1 MNKARLGLLITVF
14 AIGIMA
20 YFAYFSYKKDAIMEE
35 NTVATAVQEVL
46 LKDLDKNYPPTPKEV
61 VKFYSE
67 ISKCYYNENY
77 TEEELDKMAHKMWSL
92 FDKELQQ
99 NNPEEQY
106 LYDLK
111 VDIQDFHEHNYKI
124 SSYSPSSSTD
134 VEYFEDNGRECAKL
148 YCTYTMRNGG
158 AFSTTKEVF
167 MLRKDKDTEHW
178 KILGFEVA
186 VD

>member
-1 MNKARLGLLITVF
+1 MKKTKIGLLVTIFV
-14 AIGIMA
+14 IGVMA
-20 YFAYFSYKKDAIMEE
+20 YFAYFSYKKDAIMED
-35 NTVATAVQEVL
+35 NTVVTAVQEVL

-61 VKFYSE
+61 VKYYSI

-77 TEEELDKMAHKMWSL
+77 TEEELEQMAHKMWLL

-111 VDIQDFHEHNYKI
+111 SDIQEFRNKNYKI

-134 VEYFEDNGRECAKL
+134 VEYFKENGKECAKL
-148 YCTYTMRNGG
+148 YCMYTMRMGG
-158 AFSTTKEVF
+158 AFSTTKQVF
-167 MLRKDKDTEHW
+167 ILRKDEETGHW
-178 KILGFEVA
+178 KILGFDVVVE
-186 VD
+186 

>member
-1 MNKARLGLLITVF
+1 MNKTRIGLLVTVF
-14 AIGIMA
+14 AIGIIVF
-20 YFAYFSYKKDAIMEE
+20 FAYFSYKKDAITED
-35 NTVATAVQEVL
+35 NAVATQVQEVL
-46 LKDLDKNYPPTPKEV
+46 MKDLEKNYPPTPKEV

-67 ISKCYYNENY
+67 ISKCYYNETY
-77 TEEELDKMAHKMWSL
+77 TEEELDQMAHKMWSL
-92 FDKELQQ
+92 FDKELQE

-111 VDIQDFHEHNYKI
+111 LDIQDFHENNYKI

-134 VEYFEDNGRECAKL
+134 VEYYKDNGRECAKL

-167 MLRKDKDTEHW
+167 ILRKDTETEHW
-178 KILGFEVA
+178 KILGFNVA
-186 VD
+186 VE